1 MNKKIKVAFLD
12 YSHIFSGAEMSLH
25 SLIHHLDPEK
35 FESILL
41 FRFPQPH
48 QDRYADLTCR
58 KHSLAAEKKWWM
70 GSDRWK
76 KPIRG
81 SDMLK
86 RIIFGFKIVRFSK
99 KEKINILH
107 INLIKPETYW
117 CARIAQW
124 FGIRVVGHSR
134 SDAMSWIP
142 SEALQKQCD
151 AIICVS
157 DFVKN
162 KVLTKYPSSN
172 AFTVYDAIDFNQFKI
187 HRSREEILQSF
198 GIDCSKK
205 LLASVGLLSPQKGH
219 DIAIEVFAILADR
232 LPDYI
237 LMIAGGGGDDELARL
252 KRLAQEH
259 GIISRVYFTEKQ
271 IPNISEVYHTAELI
285 FSITTTGEAFGRV
298 PFEAMACS
306 TPVIAPTKG
315 AAVELIT
322 DNETGFLVD
331 PFDLSTAAAKVLKIL
346 ENSEETSKIVENG
359 KQYFEA
365 LLSPKRSAENI
376 ANIYLKILNSY
387 YEK

>member
-1 MNKKIKVAFLD
+1 
-12 YSHIFSGAEMSLH
+12 
-25 SLIHHLDPEK
+25 
-35 FESILL
+35 
-41 FRFPQPH
+41 
-48 QDRYADLTCR
+48 
-58 KHSLAAEKKWWM
+58 
-70 GSDRWK
+70 
-76 KPIRG
+76 
-81 SDMLK
+81 
-86 RIIFGFKIVRFSK
+86 
-99 KEKINILH
+99 
-107 INLIKPETYW
+107 NLIKPETYW

-142 SEALQKQCD
+142 SPALQKQCD
-151 AIICVS
+151 TIICVS

-162 KVLTKYPSSN
+162 KVLIKYPSSN

-219 DIAIEVFAILADR
+219 DIAIEVFAVLANQ

-252 KRLAQEH
+252 KKLAHEH
-259 GIISRVYFTEKQ
+259 GVTSRVFFTEKQ
-271 IPNISEVYHTAELI
+271 ISNISEVYHVAELI

-306 TPVIAPTKG
+306 TPAIAPTKG

-331 PFDLSTAAAKVLKIL
+331 PFDQSAAAAKVLSIL
-346 ENSEETSKIVENG
+346 ENPEQSSKIVDNG
-359 KQYFEA
+359 NKYFKT
-365 LLSPKRSAENI
+365 LLSPKASAQNI
-376 ANIYLKILNSY
+376 ERIYDKF
-387 YEK
+387 